1 MPSTDPSTR
10 PAASGGKLHSSINIT
25 GKSRRQRSFWSRI
38 LRAAGIA
45 RLAWL
50 TCALSIVALS
60 SVTFTG
66 HEADKKRFSKELDTA
81 VTLEAKGYAKFVSL
95 NLASV
100 DRELKA
106 MRLQVLDG
114 RRLPTQAAMNS
125 RLGELSGLVLQVAV
139 ANADGQIVDSSLTAP
154 NPPVSIADRPHF
166 LAFKNNPTERLFI
179 SEPVLGRVSKKPSL
193 QLVRPMFALDG
204 AFAGVIVASI
214 DPELL
219 KSYFTDMKALE
230 DQGRVSI
237 VGLDGV
243 IRFDL
248 TKRGFTTGR
257 DVHTSPNWD
266 QLSTLTT
273 GLFQEDSLGDK
284 VYRRTGFHRVEGYPL
299 VVMVG
304 TGLQERMAQFV
315 ARWKLIWGL
324 TLALALVLIVVA
336 GTIARLAKE
345 QKRSYL
351 LLQKNRQQELES
363 NRTKSSFLASVSH
376 ELRTPLNSI
385 LGFSELIRDTNEDPR
400 TSQYAGLIHKSGTQL
415 HALVN
420 TILDLTK
427 IESGKMGLV
436 LENIDM
442 VELLSTLTSIHK
454 VSADQKH
461 VELSLALDG
470 VTQGVVV
477 SDRTKL
483 TQVLNNVIHNAIK
496 FTPAGVI
503 FVVMKPA
510 GEAGLQISVVDSGI
524 GISAEHIGQ
533 VFGRFNTIGAHID
546 SGAEKGTGLGLA
558 LCRELLNLMGGTIGL
573 VSEPDQGTTVDI
585 FIPYNIPKEGNAR

>member
-1 MPSTDPSTR
+1 MPSVDSSHR
-10 PAASGGKLHSSINIT
+10 PAAHGGKLDNGVKST
-25 GKSRRQRSFWSRI
+25 GNHKRQRSFWWRVI
-38 LRAAGIA
+38 LTVGIA

-50 TCALSIVALS
+50 TCALSIAVLCSAAVL
-60 SVTFTG
+60 G
-66 HEADKKRFSKELDTA
+66 HEAGKKRFNQELDTA
-81 VTLEAKGYAKFVSL
+81 VTLDARGYAKFVSL
-95 NLASV
+95 NLAIV

-106 MRLQVLDG
+106 MRLQVLQG
-114 RRLPTQAAMNS
+114 QRLPTQAAMNI
-125 RLGELSGLVLQVAV
+125 RLEELNGLVLQVAV
-139 ANADGQIVDSSLTAP
+139 ANADGQIVDSSLSVP
-154 NPPVSIADRPHF
+154 KPPVSIADRAHF

-204 AFAGVIVASI
+204 AFAGVMVASI

-219 KSYFTDMKALE
+219 KSYFTDLKALE
-230 DQGRVSI
+230 NQGRVSI

-243 IRFDL
+243 VRFGL
-248 TKRGFTTGR
+248 TNQGFSAGR
-257 DVHTSPNWD
+257 NVEGSPNWS
-266 QLSTLTT
+266 QVSTLTA
-273 GLFQEDSLGDK
+273 GIFQEDSLGDQ
-284 VYRRTGFHRVEGYPL
+284 VYRRNAFHRVEGYPL
-299 VVMVG
+299 VVVVG
-304 TGLQERMAQFV
+304 TGLQEQMASFEG
-315 ARWKLIWGL
+315 RWKMIWGL

-336 GTIARLAKE
+336 GTIARLARE

-385 LGFSELIRDTNEDPR
+385 LGFSELIRDTSADPR

-415 HALVN
+415 HSLVN

-442 VELLSTLTSIHK
+442 VELLGTLTSIHK
-454 VSADQKH
+454 VSADQKC
-461 VELSLALDG
+461 VELSLAVHG

-483 TQVLNNVIHNAIK
+483 AQVLNNVIHNAIK
-496 FTPAGVI
+496 FTPAGAI

-524 GISAEHIGQ
+524 GISAADIGQ
-533 VFGRFNTIGAHID
+533 VFDRFNTIDAHID

-585 FIPYNIPKEGNAR
+585 FIPYNVPKEGNAR